1 MHFLVALGI
10 VLGPANTPV
19 FVMRCPN
26 VRKLQPRGR
35 GHVVWKHAKNYACAS
50 FVLAIEGVGAPS
62 FLRRY
67 AADTVRGWFF
77 FSVSRRVSRLVS
89 GVSREN
95 FNFCRKEKKKISL
108 SKCILVRMFSETNAS
123 FEIYNLL
130 EIWEREESSETCAD
144 TCEIFGD
151 GMFVIIE
158 ISTVL
163 RVFQRIVE
171 YRKLERIIRFGNN

>member
-95 FNFCRKEKKKISL
+95 FNFCRKEKKKSHYPNVSL
-108 SKCILVRMFSETNAS
+108 SECSPKQMCR
-123 FEIYNLL
+123 YNLL

-158 ISTVL
+158 ISIVL

>member
-1 MHFLVALGI
+1 
-10 VLGPANTPV
+10 
-19 FVMRCPN
+19 MRCPN

-95 FNFCRKEKKKISL
+95 FNFCRKEKKKSHYPNVSL
-108 SKCILVRMFSETNAS
+108 SECSPKQMPRSKYTTCLKFESAKNQVKRAQILVS
-123 FEIYNLL
+123 IV
-130 EIWEREESSETCAD
+130 
-144 TCEIFGD
+144 FGD
-151 GMFVIIE
+151 RMFVIIE

>member
-77 FSVSRRVSRLVS
+77 FPVSRRVSRLVS

-95 FNFCRKEKKKISL
+95 FNFCRKEKKKSHYPNVSL
-108 SKCILVRMFSETNAS
+108 SECSPKQMPRSKYTTCLKFESAKNQVKRAQILVR
-123 FEIYNLL
+123 YL
-130 EIWEREESSETCAD
+130 EMGCSW
-144 TCEIFGD
+144 
-151 GMFVIIE
+151 
-158 ISTVL
+158 
-163 RVFQRIVE
+163 
-171 YRKLERIIRFGNN
+171 

>member
-77 FSVSRRVSRLVS
+77 FPVSRRVSRLVS

-108 SKCILVRMFSETNAS
+108 SKCILVRMFSETNVQVQLAW
-123 FEIYNLL
+123 NLRARRIKWNVRRYL
-130 EIWEREESSETCAD
+130 WDIWRWDVRDNRDFHRVTCFPKD
-144 TCEIFGD
+144 RR
-151 GMFVIIE
+151 
-158 ISTVL
+158 IS
-163 RVFQRIVE
+163 
-171 YRKLERIIRFGNN
+171 

>member
-1 MHFLVALGI
+1 
-10 VLGPANTPV
+10 
-19 FVMRCPN
+19 MRCPN

-77 FSVSRRVSRLVS
+77 FPVSHRVSRLVS

-95 FNFCRKEKKKISL
+95 FNFCRKEKKKSHYPNVSL
-108 SKCILVRMFSETNAS
+108 SECSPKQMPRSKYTTCLKFESAKNQVKRAQILVS
-123 FEIYNLL
+123 IV
-130 EIWEREESSETCAD
+130 
-144 TCEIFGD
+144 FGD

-158 ISTVL
+158 ISIVL

>member
-77 FSVSRRVSRLVS
+77 FPVSRRVSRLVS

-95 FNFCRKEKKKISL
+95 FNFCRKEKKNLIIQMYPCPNVL
-108 SKCILVRMFSETNAS
+108 RNKCLVRNIQLAW
-123 FEIYNLL
+123 NLRARRIKWNVRRYL
-130 EIWEREESSETCAD
+130 WDIWRWDVRDNRDFYRVTCFPKD
-144 TCEIFGD
+144 RR
-151 GMFVIIE
+151 
-158 ISTVL
+158 IS
-163 RVFQRIVE
+163 
-171 YRKLERIIRFGNN
+171 

>member
-77 FSVSRRVSRLVS
+77 FPVSRRVSRLVS

-95 FNFCRKEKKKISL
+95 FNFCRKEKKKSHYPNVSL
-108 SKCILVRMFSETNAS
+108 SECSSKQMCR
-123 FEIYNLL
+123 YNLL

-144 TCEIFGD
+144 TCEYRIWRWDVRDNRDFHRVTCFPKD
-151 GMFVIIE
+151 RR
-158 ISTVL
+158 IS
-163 RVFQRIVE
+163 
-171 YRKLERIIRFGNN
+171 

>member
-19 FVMRCPN
+19 FIMRCPN

-67 AADTVRGWFF
+67 AADTVRGGGSFF
-77 FSVSRRVSRLVS
+77 LLLVAYLVSRIGPSAWKFLTSVV
-89 GVSREN
+89 
-95 FNFCRKEKKKISL
+95 KEKKKRISL
-108 SKCILVRMFSETNAS
+108 SKCILVRMFFLVRNKFGCSSWLKFESAKNQVKRALILAS
-123 FEIYNLL
+123 IV
-130 EIWEREESSETCAD
+130 
-144 TCEIFGD
+144 FGD
-151 GMFVIIE
+151 GMFAIIE
-158 ISTVL
+158 IFIVL
-163 RVFQRIVE
+163 RVFQRIS
-171 YRKLERIIRFGNN
+171 